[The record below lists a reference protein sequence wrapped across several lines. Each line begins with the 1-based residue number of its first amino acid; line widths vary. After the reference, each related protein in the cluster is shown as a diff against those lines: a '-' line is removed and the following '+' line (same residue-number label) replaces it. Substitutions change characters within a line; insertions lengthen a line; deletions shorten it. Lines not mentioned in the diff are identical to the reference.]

1 MSRAA
6 SPPGRS
12 LRRPASARVLAILW
26 LAAASTGAPAQD
38 PFDPLAEDEAAR
50 RWSFTGDLQVRGEH
64 TSGLPNDRADLER
77 ARGRL
82 RLGVDG
88 WLGDRLEAGASV
100 KLLAASSGNQDTRIN
115 NDNEP
120 SRAFA
125 LDRLVL
131 RWRLGEHTRATLGKD
146 ALALRLTPLVWDP
159 DLRPAGVAIDHALA
173 LGDFDRLT
181 LAGGYWAGQHL
192 FGDDSRIAAAQV
204 GWHWREGA
212 RVSASAN
219 LALLDF
225 ARLDTLARNGL
236 ARTNRVA
243 GGRLVSDFRLLDL
256 LVEARLEVAD
266 RPLRARLDLVRNLGA
281 DDLRDGGRFDLTL
294 GDSARA
300 RGWELGWAIQ
310 RFQRDA
316 VVAAF
321 SDDDWWFHSFARGYS
336 LWFAYALD
344 ARWRLRLSGF
354 RETRDGLARA
364 TDRLLLDLEARW

>member
-6 SPPGRS
+6 MSSPR
-12 LRRPASARVLAILW
+12 SARVGALPGALAILW
-26 LAAASTGAPAQD
+26 LAMAAAGAEAQD

-64 TSGLPNDRADLER
+64 TSGLPNGRADLER

-82 RLGVDG
+82 RLGLDG
-88 WLGDRLEAGASV
+88 WLGERLEAGASV

-115 NDNEP
+115 NDNERA
-120 SRAFA
+120 RAFT

-159 DLRPAGVAIDHALA
+159 DLRPAGIAIDHALA
-173 LGDFDRLT
+173 VGDFDRLT

-192 FGDDSRIAAAQV
+192 FGDQSRIAAAQV
-204 GWHWREGA
+204 GWLWREGA
-212 RVSASAN
+212 PVSASAH

-225 ARLDTLARNGL
+225 DRLEALARNGL

-256 LVEARLEVAD
+256 LVEGHLALAG

-281 DDLRDGGRFDLTL
+281 EDLRDGARFDLTL
-294 GDSARA
+294 GDSTQA
-300 RGWELGWAIQ
+300 RGWELGWAVQ

-316 VVAAF
+316 VLAAF
-321 SDDDWWFHSFARGYS
+321 SDDDWWFHSFARGHS

-354 RETRDGLARA
+354 RETRDGLSEP

>member
-1 MSRAA
+1 MSPAPL
-6 SPPGRS
+6 PPRPS
-12 LRRPASARVLAILW
+12 LRPTAARRALALLW
-26 LAAASTGAPAQD
+26 LAVAATGASAQD
-38 PFDPLAEDEAAR
+38 PFDPLAEDEAAE

-88 WLGDRLEAGASV
+88 WLGDRLEAGVAV
-100 KLLAASSGNQDTRIN
+100 KLLVASSDNEDTRIN
-115 NDNEP
+115 NDNER

-131 RWRLGEHTRATLGKD
+131 RWRLGEHTRGTLGKD
-146 ALALRLTPLVWDP
+146 AMALRLTPLVWDP

-181 LAGGYWAGQHL
+181 LTGGYWAGQHL

-212 RVSASAN
+212 PASASVN
-219 LALLDF
+219 LALIDF
-225 ARLDTLARNGL
+225 DRLDTLTRNGL

-256 LVEARLEVAD
+256 LVEARLELAG

-281 DDLRDGGRFDLTL
+281 DDLRDGARFDLAL
-294 GDSARA
+294 GDSTQA

-316 VVAAF
+316 VMAAF

-336 LWFAYALD
+336 LWFAYGID

-364 TDRLLLDLEARW
+364 TDRVLLDLEARW